1 MTLIDLNR
9 HARAAWATVRAAEYA
24 RQQRPSADRL
34 AELLLLIVDTFA
46 ADPGSLRVLPDLD
59 LGLPIGALVRIEVNQ
74 VQLTLGI
81 EPETVR
87 LIAAC
92 PTCDALTLSTDLH
105 SLAMLGMQLEGFVPA
120 PWHRCPAL
128 VDLDETLSLACS
140 DDVVPVEFR
149 PDTRGITK
157 SA

>member
-1 MTLIDLNR
+1 MPPGRRYAQLNIP
-9 HARAAWATVRAAEYA
+9 ASSG
-24 RQQRPSADRL
+24 RPPTAC
-34 AELLLLIVDTFA
+34 AELLLLVAETFA

-74 VQLTLGI
+74 LQLTLGI

-120 PWHRCPAL
+120 AWHRCPAL
-128 VDLDETLSLACS
+128 VDLDETLSLACA